1 MRDWVETELK
11 LKIRGFDT
19 MIKYNLSQKLSY

>member
-1 MRDWVETELK
+1 MGDRVEIEFELK
-11 LKIRGFDT
+11 ISGFDT